1 MKQTEN
7 KFTGFLRRNA
17 VYLILALCII
27 AIGVSITLML
37 VKRQNDFDAS
47 LNNPPVIEEPNTPS
61 DGTIEEPN
69 TPSDGT
75 VEEPNNPVEKPD
87 DTVTEPVDTPIT
99 FVMPV
104 AAPTSIGEYSE
115 TMVFN
120 STLGRFSAHLAVDFY
135 AAEGT
140 DVLVVFDGTV
150 ENIETTLLKG
160 TTITVDHGDGLKTVY
175 NSLAD
180 GESVKIGQTVK
191 QGDIIGQVSVSNRQ
205 EAGAGAHLHFEV
217 LENGKSVDP
226 AKYLVFN
233 EK

>member
-47 LNNPPVIEEPNTPS
+47 LNNPPI
-61 DGTIEEPN
+61 IEEPN

-104 AAPTSIGEYSE
+104 VVPTSIGEYSE

-120 STLGRFSAHLAVDFY
+120 STLGRFSTHLAVDFY

-140 DVLVVFDGTV
+140 DVLAVFDGTV

-180 GESVKIGQTVK
+180 GESVSIGQTVK
-191 QGDIIGQVSVSNRQ
+191 QGDVIGQVSVSNRQ

-217 LENGKSVDP
+217 LENGKCVDP